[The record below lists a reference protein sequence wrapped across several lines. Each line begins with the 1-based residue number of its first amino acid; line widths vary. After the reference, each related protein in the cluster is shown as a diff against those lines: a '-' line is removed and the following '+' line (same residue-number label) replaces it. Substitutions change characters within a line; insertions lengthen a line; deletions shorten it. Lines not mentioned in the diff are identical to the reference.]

1 MKQIATILLLIFSL
15 ASITSVDS
23 GSIFAPKPRKEHA
36 PLTSTY
42 EDKGRMDIADI
53 TDILH
58 DSRLELP
65 QSVRL
70 QSQHQDVQQSHRRP
84 SCNGKSADIVTLIL
98 SHHKPNKSLGSQKAV
113 AAARHNKGY
122 YIYTLRH
129 IVI

>member
-23 GSIFAPKPRKEHA
+23 GSISAPKPRKEHA

-70 QSQHQDVQQSHRRP
+70 SP
-84 SCNGKSADIVTLIL
+84 SLTTQRNKKMSTSKEVTE
-98 SHHKPNKSLGSQKAV
+98 K
-113 AAARHNKGY
+113 
-122 YIYTLRH
+122 
-129 IVI
+129 VIA